1 MAVKHVARHQG
12 GVELEAGDILLLPH
26 PHLPPVRGTQL
37 LQSEIRKMIIEA
49 KVPIKRYKFPR
60 EMYEQC
66 PDICESKEITAQ

>member
-1 MAVKHVARHQG
+1 MARHQG

-37 LQSEIRKMIIEA
+37 LQSEIRKMIVEA
-49 KVPIKRYKFPR
+49 KVPDYILRYKFPR
-60 EMYEQC
+60 KMYEQC